1 MFKKLLVVAI
11 VAAGAIVVQK
21 KVRDQRAEQELW
33 AEATDDVR
41 SAPPR
46 PASGKLTAPGR
57 PVRLGTQ
64 GPWRNW

>member
-11 VAAGAIVVQK
+11 VAAGAIAVQK

-41 SAPPR
+41 STPPK
-46 PASGKLTAPGR
+46 PASAG
-57 PVRLGTQ
+57 
-64 GPWRNW
+64 

>member
-41 SAPPR
+41 STPPK
-46 PASGKLTAPGR
+46 PASAG
-57 PVRLGTQ
+57 
-64 GPWRNW
+64 

>member
-41 SAPPR
+41 STPPK
-46 PASGKLTAPGR
+46 PASAS
-57 PVRLGTQ
+57 
-64 GPWRNW
+64 